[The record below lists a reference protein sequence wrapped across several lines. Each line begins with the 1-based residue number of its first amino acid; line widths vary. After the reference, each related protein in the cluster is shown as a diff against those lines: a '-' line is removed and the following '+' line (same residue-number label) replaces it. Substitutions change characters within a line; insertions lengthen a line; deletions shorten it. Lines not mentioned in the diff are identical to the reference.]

1 MRRRLLLAAAL
12 AAVVLAVLFLVLR
25 KGPQGPVPGAG
36 APGTVGAADLYFADA
51 EGRRLVIERRA
62 ISPGTAEETARAV
75 AEELIAGPHDPAL
88 VPTLPPNAAV
98 LAVFL
103 QGDTAYLDFSASLSG
118 DHPGGSW
125 SEALTVYSI
134 VNSIAA
140 NVPGVAQVQILLDGR
155 EGETLAGHIVLDRP
169 LAPQM
174 RLLDGDF

>member
-1 MRRRLLLAAAL
+1 VRRRLLLAAVLAAVAL
-12 AAVVLAVLFLVLR
+12 AALFLVLR
-25 KGPQGPVPGAG
+25 RGLQGPEPGSG

-75 AEELIAGPHDPAL
+75 AEELIAGPRDPAL
-88 VPTLPPNAAV
+88 VPTLPPTAA
-98 LAVFL
+98 LLEFF
-103 QGDTAYLDFSASLSG
+103 QRGDTAYLDFSLPLAT

-125 SEALTVYSI
+125 GEALTVYSI

-140 NVPGVAQVQILLDGR
+140 NVPGVARVQILLDGR